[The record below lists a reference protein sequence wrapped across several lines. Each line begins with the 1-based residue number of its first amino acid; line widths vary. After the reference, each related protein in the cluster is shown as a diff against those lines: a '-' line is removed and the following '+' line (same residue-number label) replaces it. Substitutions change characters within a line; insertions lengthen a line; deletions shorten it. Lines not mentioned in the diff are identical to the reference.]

1 MSPSEKLNSKLGSF
15 REEEI
20 RRGLRTLRGPR
31 HHSAFT
37 SEISGSAN
45 LEPHDPPADRL
56 LPRCTRVQV
65 VDIKRAKLAVLHNF
79 GRGVWIAYVE
89 CGGR

>member
-1 MSPSEKLNSKLGSF
+1 MLNSKLGSF

-45 LEPHDPPADRL
+45 LEPHDPSP
-56 LPRCTRVQV
+56 
-65 VDIKRAKLAVLHNF
+65 
-79 GRGVWIAYVE
+79 IAYCLDVPAS
-89 CGGR
+89 RSSI

>member
-20 RRGLRTLRGPR
+20 RRGLRTLREPR
-31 HHSAFT
+31 HHSPFT
-37 SEISGSAN
+37 SEIGRSAN
-45 LEPHDPPADRL
+45 LEPHDSRPIAL
-56 LPRCTRVQV
+56 LPRCTRVQI

-79 GRGVWIAYVE
+79 GPR
-89 CGGR
+89 RLDRLR